1 MGNQWSM
8 EQVPAQKGRIAIVTG
23 ANVGLGFETAIAL
36 AGKDMQVILAAR
48 NETKA
53 NNAITTIKDRFPDA
67 KVKFIK
73 LDLGSLSSVR
83 SFTETFLSEFD
94 KLDLLINNAGIMM
107 PPYSLTKDGFESQF
121 GTNYLGHFLLTGLLL
136 PALKNGKNARVVTLS
151 SMAHK
156 YGKIQF
162 EDLHF
167 SKSYDK
173 MKAYSQS
180 KLACLMFAYELDRR
194 FRKAEFPAISLAA
207 HPGVSSTNLGHQLS
221 PVLRYFF
228 PKIGQTAE
236 AGALPI
242 LMAALDPTMNGGEYT
257 GPDGWLEMRGNP
269 TLVNSTKVS
278 RDPEMAHRLWKISEK
293 MVNHKYSF

>member
-1 MGNQWSM
+1 MKKITNFEPSSSL
-8 EQVPAQKGRIAIVTG
+8 EDKIAIVTG
-23 ANVGLGFETAIAL
+23 ANVGLGFETTLAL
-36 AGKDMQVILAAR
+36 AEKGMQVVVAAR

-53 NNAITTIKDRFPDA
+53 NNAINTIKNRFPDA

-73 LDLGSLSSVR
+73 LDLGSLSSIK
-83 SFTETFLSEFD
+83 SFADFFLRESG
-94 KLDLLINNAGIMM
+94 KLDLLVNNAGIMM
-107 PPYSLTKDGFESQF
+107 PPYSLTRDGFESQF

-136 PALKNGKNARVVTLS
+136 PALKNGENARVVTVS
-151 SMAHK
+151 SIAHK
-156 YGKIQF
+156 YGKIQWD
-162 EDLHF
+162 DLNF

-180 KLACLMFAYELDRR
+180 KLACLIFAYELDRR
-194 FRKAEFPAISLAA
+194 FRKTGFHAESLAA

-236 AGALPI
+236 AGARPI
-242 LMAALDPTMNGGEYT
+242 LMAALDPSRKGGEYT

-278 RDPEMAHRLWKISEK
+278 RDPEIGRRLWNISEEL
-293 MVNHKYSF
+293 VNYKYSF